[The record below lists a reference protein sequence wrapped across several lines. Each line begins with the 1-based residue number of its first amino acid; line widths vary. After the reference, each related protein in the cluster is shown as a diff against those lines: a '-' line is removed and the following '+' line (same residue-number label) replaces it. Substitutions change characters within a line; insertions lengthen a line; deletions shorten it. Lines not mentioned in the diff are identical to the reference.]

1 MIELTIFDNEVTD
14 LSLFRKKHSK
24 SKGQKVRCS
33 TPEEFQQF
41 QQFNAVNDTRLV
53 LQGVAYVRL
62 SSDNI
67 KLLDEGVKMIE
78 HEGKFYLPEN
88 TNTNG
93 RSLQLS
99 A

>member
-1 MIELTIFDNEVTD
+1 MIEFVHFTD
-14 LSLFRKKHSK
+14 RSDEQGLLRHRRREISGH
-24 SKGQKVRCS
+24 KVRCD
-33 TPEEFQQF
+33 TVDELQQY
-41 QQFNAVNDTRLV
+41 QQLTTVHEVKLIVN
-53 LQGVAYVRL
+53 GINYVRL